1 MSRSPKSVLNFLPI
15 VSLCLKT
22 ISEPGNIKVVGKGV
36 TQFTPA
42 KDGNCRYM
50 TVTPEQVKQ
59 ILDYFYQVIPQKPKC
74 KK

>member
-1 MSRSPKSVLNFLPI
+1 MANEK
-15 VSLCLKT
+15 
-22 ISEPGNIKVVGKGV
+22 ISGKIENYYYSKAIDRRYSES
-36 TQFTPA
+36 TQHYHPHFEIYYM